1 MDGKDNKEEETLE
14 VAEGAFPCSELF
26 EVRENIRLLL
36 NTINEGE
43 GDRVS
48 LIWWK
53 GGRGAMEADEI
64 RESRE
69 NVKES
74 NRIFWRDYC
83 QKTFF
88 GIMCHR
94 IYMHLA
100 KKWCNEV

>member
-1 MDGKDNKEEETLE
+1 MKVIFLDTPLAYFSSCGLVVDSTVDGKDNKEEETLE
-14 VAEGAFPCSELF
+14 DAEGAFPSSELF

-48 LIWWK
+48 LIRWK
-53 GGRGAMEADEI
+53 EGRGAIEADEI

-74 NRIFWRDYC
+74 NR
-83 QKTFF
+83 FF
-88 GIMCHR
+88 
-94 IYMHLA
+94 
-100 KKWCNEV
+100 

>member
-14 VAEGAFPCSELF
+14 VAEEAFPSSELF

-53 GGRGAMEADEI
+53 GGRGAIEADEI
-64 RESRE
+64 RESTE

-83 QKTFF
+83 QETFF
-88 GIMCHR
+88 RIMYHR

-100 KKWCNEV
+100 KKWCNGV